1 MLAKVVCFIN
11 IILAQEA
18 SSSNSLAVVSRGPA
32 PARPPGL
39 PADPWNKL
47 PAPPGLMRT
56 GSGASVSNA
65 TQEGSLDK
73 QVARISLTENREVDV
88 YTLDDGLDDEDP
100 VDAMFIPRY
109 EVTEVAVS
117 PVDGASGENLWPA
130 VDDTSTVS
138 VPLCPLHGR
147 PNCKPGICREA
158 DKQRKLEQ
166 AEQRRREAEQA
177 RASNRGA
184 GRGRGRGGRG
194 GRGRG
199 GSASSSQSSSLD
211 PWS

>member
-11 IILAQEA
+11 IILA
-18 SSSNSLAVVSRGPA
+18 SSNSLAVVSRGPA
-32 PARPPGL
+32 PARPPSL

-88 YTLDDGLDDEDP
+88 YTLDDGLADEDP

-130 VDDTSTVS
+130 VDDTFTVS